1 MRTGGKDIVAT
12 EVITSPLPGKV
23 LSVKVT
29 AGQKVKEGDLLL
41 TIEAMKMENEIVA
54 TTDGTVIEVMVSP
67 ETSVQ
72 IGDNLVSIEE
82 A

>member
-1 MRTGGKDIVAT
+1 MAT

-23 LSVKVT
+23 LSVKVA

-54 TTDGTVIEVMVSP
+54 TMDGTIVEVMVAP

-72 IGDNLVSIEE
+72 IDDKLVSIEE
-82 A
+82 G

>member
-1 MRTGGKDIVAT
+1 VAT

>member
-1 MRTGGKDIVAT
+1 MALEIV
-12 EVITSPLPGKV
+12 TSPLPGKIV
-23 LSVKVT
+23 NVKVS

-54 TTDGTVIEVMVSP
+54 PVTGTVTAVAVAADA
-67 ETSVQ
+67 TVQ

-82 A
+82 G

>member
-1 MRTGGKDIVAT
+1 MAT

-54 TTDGTVIEVMVSP
+54 TMDGTVVEVTATP
-67 ETSVQ
+67 EMSVQ
-72 IGDNLVSIEE
+72 IDDKLVTIEE
-82 A
+82 G